1 MITSLLKLCTDV
13 CSKIL
18 YDNSSDRKILDNYSR
33 EELNLIIERIK
44 VIRYI
49 LKVKRFNRTNI
60 VLFKFQEMIHKVLWT
75 LNIYDIEVVSYELEK
90 YIINNLLYSDIKEAA
105 SLDIKYAYS
114 KIRNSDLLDIM
125 YNLFDSSLD
134 PKYIDNVLEIGEHI
148 LTEYNEYLSED
159 IIEMMHDKDTVK
171 YIAKLVY
178 IDNIVLDHI
187 KERLK

>member
-1 MITSLLKLCTDV
+1 MITSLLTLCAKT
-13 CSKIL
+13 CAKIL
-18 YDNSSDRKILDNYSR
+18 YDDSPDRKILDNYTR
-33 EELNLIIERIK
+33 EELNLVIERIK

-60 VLFKFQEMIHKVLWT
+60 ALFKFQEMIHKVLWT
-75 LNIYDIEVVSYELEK
+75 LGVYDLEVVAYELEK
-90 YIINNLLYSDIKEAA
+90 YIINNDLYNDIKEAA

-114 KIRNSDLLDIM
+114 KIRDSDLLDIV
-125 YNLFDSSLD
+125 YNLFDSSVD
-134 PKYIDNVLEIGEHI
+134 PKYIDSILELGEYI

-159 IIEMMHDKDTVK
+159 IIEMMNDKDTVK

-178 IDNIVLDHI
+178 VDNIVLDHI

>member
-1 MITSLLKLCTDV
+1 MITSLLKLCTKI
-13 CSKIL
+13 CSRIL
-18 YDNSSDRKILDNYSR
+18 FDNSPNRKILDEYTR
-33 EELNLIIERIK
+33 EELSLIIERIK

-114 KIRNSDLLDIM
+114 KIRNSNLLDIM

-134 PKYIDNVLEIGEHI
+134 PKYIDNVLELGEHI

-159 IIEMMHDKDTVK
+159 IIEMMNDKDTVK

-178 IDNIVLDHI
+178 VDNIVLDHI

>member
-1 MITSLLKLCTDV
+1 MTTSLLKLCTKT
-13 CSKIL
+13 CARIL
-18 YDNSSDRKILDNYSR
+18 FDNSPNRKILDEYTR
-33 EELNLIIERIK
+33 EELSLIIERIK

-60 VLFKFQEMIHKVLWT
+60 ALFKFQEMIHKVLWT
-75 LNIYDIEVVSYELEK
+75 LGVYDLEVVAYELEK
-90 YIINNLLYSDIKEAA
+90 YIINNVLYNDIKEAA

-114 KIRNSDLLDIM
+114 KIRDSDLLDIV
-125 YNLFDSSLD
+125 YNLFDSSVD
-134 PKYIDNVLEIGEHI
+134 PKYIDSVLELGEHI

-159 IIEMMHDKDTVK
+159 IIEMMNDNDAVK